1 MTQLAFVSMAS
12 MLVRWRRV
20 ALIAFAA
27 CLCGWP
33 WISNAT
39 EASTNDRAHTVTVW
53 RAKDGLPSDRIRSL
67 VQDRTGFLWIATF
80 SGVARFDG
88 VRFRPYDVANSPGLP
103 NNLVNALFAD
113 RSGRI
118 WLGHDTGDITVWE
131 NGNFQAIATE
141 ASWQGSPIDQ
151 FAEDR
156 DGTVWVRNRL
166 GWLLPVRALSAG
178 AALPTVHGQSISDMI
193 NDDTGRV
200 WLVGATGVFLLD
212 AATSD
217 TRTAPQI
224 PWRESTR
231 PRLCA
236 ARAGGFWIVGA
247 SSAKRWAN
255 GGWTGETVTTNLNA
269 RLVFNRWIETKNG
282 GLAIGTFEDGLHVFF
297 PQGSPIHLDVAA
309 GLPAASIKALV
320 EDREGNLWVGA
331 GDDGLCRLRPS
342 HVAMVGPPGGWQKR
356 AVQTVVATH
365 DGSLWAGTEGA
376 GIFRLQD
383 GAWTQFDR
391 PAGLPT
397 PGVRSLFEDRAGQLW
412 VGLSGGPF
420 GRLVQGQFQ
429 PEFSHPDLSQSLA
442 VFQAGDGRMWFGGVR
457 GAAFLADGKPVF
469 VASEEAPLS
478 QVRSFAQTSDGAV
491 WIASLGR
498 GLGCFQN
505 GLLKI
510 FRKADGLPSDYL
522 WSLHASRDGTLWVG
536 TYDRGLVRLR
546 DGRFSQIGTA
556 HGLPGNM
563 IGQILEDAE
572 GDLWLG
578 TNGGIA
584 RVPRAELD
592 RCADGNIPRVAST
605 TFDLSDG
612 LSALGL
618 AGGAQNTAC
627 RASDGTLWFATEK
640 GLAHLDPRASRP
652 VHLPP
657 PVVIEAYRIDGSE
670 QLIAGTAAP
679 AMMTVPPG
687 TRRIE
692 IDYTGLSLSA
702 PHRIRFRYRMDGAD
716 ADWTEAETR
725 RTAYFNYLRPGHY
738 TFRVQAV
745 QENDTRT
752 APDATLRLRV
762 MPFFWETGW
771 FAMLASVS
779 TLLLVVGI
787 VWAVLHARH
796 RRRLDQIERARAIER
811 DRTRIAHDLHDKIG
825 SGLTELTFLSHS
837 ALRVATEPETVSTRI
852 REIQGATTEMT
863 EAIDEIVWAINP
875 RHDSLESLLSYLG
888 RSVQEFAQRAG
899 LQCHIDIPIDR
910 AHVGLSAEVRHELYL
925 ALREALH
932 NVIKHAGATEV
943 RFSQQQLGPELVLLL
958 EDNGRG
964 PPDGT
969 TRGAFA
975 QNGLGLE
982 SMQQR
987 MARLG
992 GSVTWSNRP
1001 GGGTAVAFR
1010 IRVAAAS
1017 AASPEVVT

>member
-687 TRRIE
+687 
-692 IDYTGLSLSA
+692 
-702 PHRIRFRYRMDGAD
+702 
-716 ADWTEAETR
+716 
-725 RTAYFNYLRPGHY
+725 
-738 TFRVQAV
+738 
-745 QENDTRT
+745 
-752 APDATLRLRV
+752 
-762 MPFFWETGW
+762 
-771 FAMLASVS
+771 
-779 TLLLVVGI
+779 
-787 VWAVLHARH
+787 
-796 RRRLDQIERARAIER
+796 
-811 DRTRIAHDLHDKIG
+811 
-825 SGLTELTFLSHS
+825 
-837 ALRVATEPETVSTRI
+837 
-852 REIQGATTEMT
+852 
-863 EAIDEIVWAINP
+863 
-875 RHDSLESLLSYLG
+875 
-888 RSVQEFAQRAG
+888 
-899 LQCHIDIPIDR
+899 
-910 AHVGLSAEVRHELYL
+910 
-925 ALREALH
+925 
-932 NVIKHAGATEV
+932 
-943 RFSQQQLGPELVLLL
+943 
-958 EDNGRG
+958 
-964 PPDGT
+964 
-969 TRGAFA
+969 
-975 QNGLGLE
+975 
-982 SMQQR
+982 
-987 MARLG
+987 
-992 GSVTWSNRP
+992 SNRR
-1001 GGGTAVAFR
+1001 A
-1010 IRVAAAS
+1010 
-1017 AASPEVVT
+1017 